1 MSTPDTIARYI
12 LGAAIAQDPTV
23 TSEGPW
29 IPARLPD
36 GAPLGFRLGRALLVA
51 QVALNAGRPADAIAA
66 LRPYESTLILEGP
79 GLVALRVYGRA
90 LMADGQLEAGL
101 AQFDKLLQR
110 RGLHAS
116 HPEHVVVHVWR
127 ARALA
132 KAGQDRRGAE
142 VGPAMPG
149 AVEGC
154 RCRSAAADRGKGGIR
169 EADGVMTR
177 RRMTGERSVN
187 RRVT

>member
-1 MSTPDTIARYI
+1 M
-12 LGAAIAQDPTV
+12 
-23 TSEGPW
+23 
-29 IPARLPD
+29 PD

-127 ARALA
+127 G
-132 KAGQDRRGAE
+132 AGAGESRQDRRGA
-142 VGPAMPG
+142 GSRTSNAW
-149 AVEGC
+149 
-154 RCRSAAADRGKGGIR
+154 RCWKDADADLPLLIAAKAEYAKLT
-169 EADGVMTR
+169 A
-177 RRMTGERSVN
+177 S
-187 RRVT
+187 